1 MELEKN
7 QINQEN
13 NSKQIV
19 IKRMMIK
26 FKNKLKKSN
35 DQE

>member
-19 IKRMMIK
+19 IKKMMIK